1 MNLTMAELFAGIA
14 GWSEAAK
21 MAGGITPVWCSEI
34 DKKKNEI
41 VKLRHPKLVNYGDIK
56 TIRNP
61 PNTDILT
68 VSFPCTGISVAGKG
82 EGLEDKNSGLWFEAE
97 RIISKGRF
105 RYIVIENGPALT
117 VRGLNRILGFF
128 ASIGYDAEWTHL
140 SGFQFGVQQR
150 RKRLYFIAYTNKGRQ
165 QSKCNEKTI
174 FRKLETG
181 IRLHPMPIYPGW
193 RERRDIPEPRTY
205 GSAYDIPGGVH
216 RLVCTGDA
224 IIPLIGCYIL
234 ECIKIH
240 AHNDNR

>member
-14 GWSEAAK
+14 GWSEAAR

-41 VKLRHPKLVNYGDIK
+41 IKLRHPQLINYGDIK
-56 TIRNP
+56 DIKNP
-61 PNTDILT
+61 PNTDIIT
-68 VSFPCTGISVAGKG
+68 VSFPCTGISLAGDGKG
-82 EGLEDKNSGLWFEAE
+82 LENEDSQLWFEAE
-97 RIISKGRF
+97 RIIRDGRF
-105 RYIVIENGPALT
+105 GYAVIENGPALNT
-117 VRGLNRILGFF
+117 RGLNRILYFF

-140 SGFQFGVQQR
+140 SGDQFGVQQSR
-150 RKRLYFIAYTNKGRQ
+150 RRLYLIAYPYKIMEKGGYQ
-165 QSKCNEKTI
+165 ESI
-174 FRKLETG
+174 FRKLNLPEQPT
-181 IRLHPMPIYPGW
+181 RVLPGW
-193 RERRDIPEPRTY
+193 RDRRDIPEPRTY

-240 AHNDNR
+240 AHNDHR